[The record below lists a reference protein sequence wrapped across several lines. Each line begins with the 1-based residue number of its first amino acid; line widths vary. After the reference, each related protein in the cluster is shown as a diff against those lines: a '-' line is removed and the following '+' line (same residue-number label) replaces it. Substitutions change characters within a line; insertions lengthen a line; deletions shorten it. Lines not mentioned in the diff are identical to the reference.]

1 MALVQYYNQSLGS
14 NTIDTKDS
22 PYTRRHTFGLRISS
36 NLVDEEHAAF
46 DAFSFSDDKVRGL
59 RQIQGIV
66 EELPQINYSTTIGD
80 SPVANI
86 SEKVKKFSNN
96 KYIKMFGMQNSN
108 YRPPVITDGW
118 TQQFPKEASP
128 LTVNIKFR
136 AYPFVSNYYNTTNY
150 NDIIRFLIFAT
161 TPKSYTLKNSMEY
174 FGSALDQAEKK
185 GEELKER
192 FENFY
197 DALQNSNNNLNSVKA
212 DLDAYMHKKLN
223 ENNQNNESIQYEPK
237 TVNELTTAIGDIL
250 EYFENLGN
258 MSDVDV
264 GGCPILAFN
273 IEGFIRNSLTPWLI
287 KSWSFKPAINVTD
300 NNNPIYVDFNLG
312 LTTQQVLTNAEINS
326 LIMV

>member
-1 MALVQYYNQSLGS
+1 MALVQYYQQPTGIS
-14 NTIDTKDS
+14 TIRPQDS
-22 PYTRRHTFGLRISS
+22 PYTRRHTFNLRISS
-36 NLVDEEHAAF
+36 NFVDEEHSAF
-46 DAFSFSDDKVRGL
+46 DAFCFYDDNVRTN

-136 AYPFVSNYYNTTNY
+136 AYPFAKQYYNTTNY

-161 TPKSYTLKNSMEY
+161 TPKNYTLKNSMEY

-185 GEELKER
+185 GKELKDK

-197 DALQNSNNNLNSVKA
+197 NVLQNPNNNLGAVKS
-212 DLDAYMHKKLN
+212 DLDAYMRRKLN
-223 ENNQNNESIQYEPK
+223 ENNQNNESIEYEPK
-237 TVNELTTAIGDIL
+237 TVNELTSAIDDIL
-250 EYFENLGN
+250 KYFESLGN

-273 IEGFIRNSLTPWLI
+273 INGFIKNSATPWLI

-312 LTTQQVLTNAEINS
+312 LTTQQVLTNSEIIS
-326 LIMV
+326 LIV